1 MSGDEHQSVTD
12 WLHQLGSDEES
23 TAQQNLWNRYFEQLA
38 RIARARISGAPAQ
51 AADEEDVALSAL
63 NSFFIGAKAGR
74 FPDLQDRTG
83 LWPLLLTITSRKA
96 VNQVKY
102 QQAKKR
108 TKKSEQYFPDLAL
121 LTSEAPTPEFAVEMA
136 EQTQSLLDQL
146 EDDQLRTLAV
156 MKLEGY
162 TNAEISEH
170 MNIALRSVAR
180 KLVRIRV
187 EWQEHTDSV
196 D

>member
-12 WLHQLGSDEES
+12 WLRQLGSDEES

-38 RIARARISGAPAQ
+38 RIARARISGLPAQ

-63 NSFFIGAKAGR
+63 NSFFTGAKAGR

-96 VNQVKY
+96 LNQVKH

-108 TKKSEQYFPDLAL
+108 TKKSEQYVPDLAL

-162 TNAEISEH
+162 TNTEISER

-187 EWQEHTDSV
+187 EWQEHTDSAV
-196 D
+196 